1 MQSPVLYY
9 TGTLDRDSMTDVGG
23 IRLPIK
29 KYILIIFFLHI
40 IYYFLSR
47 EMLIERP
54 VRFLL

>member
-29 KYILIIFFLHI
+29 KYILTIFFFAHYILFPFKGNA
-40 IYYFLSR
+40 YR
-47 EMLIERP
+47 KTC
-54 VRFLL
+54 